1 MISPA
6 ESSQSSHTNSI
17 ATNQRTQPS
26 ANGGLSRSSSV
37 RRLDYNGAVASLSLD
52 PDTANAARSLLKGAL
67 ELRSRAF
74 KAILTLLLVFLALL
88 PFADQVFSIVAEP
101 LIAAMPEGSSLISKQ
116 VASPFLTPMKAT
128 FWVALFLAMPLL
140 LYHLWKLVAY
150 WLPATK
156 HRIALPFIASSA
168 ALFYIG
174 AAFAFLLVLPM
185 VFRFFANIEL
195 PGVKVMTDI
204 NAFLSFTLGMV
215 FAFGFAFQVP
225 IIIITIVW
233 TGLVSRK
240 TLGGARPYVLLAAFV
255 IGMLLTPPDVF
266 SQTLLAV
273 PMYALFELALFL
285 CARLMPDR

>member
-1 MISPA
+1 M
-6 ESSQSSHTNSI
+6 
-17 ATNQRTQPS
+17 
-26 ANGGLSRSSSV
+26 
-37 RRLDYNGAVASLSLD
+37 ASLPLD

-74 KAILTLLLVFLALL
+74 KAILTLLAAFLALL
-88 PFADQVFSIVAEP
+88 PFADRIFSIVSEP
-101 LIAAMPEGSSLISKQ
+101 LMAAMPEGSSMISKQ

-128 FWVALFLAMPLL
+128 FWVALFLVMPLL
-140 LYHLWKLVAY
+140 LYHIWKLVDS
-150 WLPATK
+150 WLPATQRK
-156 HRIALPFIASSA
+156 VALPFIASSA
-168 ALFYIG
+168 ALFYVG
-174 AAFAFLLVLPM
+174 AAFAFLFVLPM
-185 VFRFFANIEL
+185 VFQFFTSVAP

-225 IIIITIVW
+225 IIIVTIVW

-240 TLGGARPYVLLAAFV
+240 TLAGARPYVLLAAFV
-255 IGMLLTPPDVF
+255 IGMVLTPPDVF

-273 PMYALFELALFL
+273 PMYALFELALFV

>member
-1 MISPA
+1 
-6 ESSQSSHTNSI
+6 
-17 ATNQRTQPS
+17 
-26 ANGGLSRSSSV
+26 
-37 RRLDYNGAVASLSLD
+37 VASLPLD

-74 KAILTLLLVFLALL
+74 KAILTLLATFVALF
-88 PFADQVFSIVAEP
+88 PFADRVFQIVAEP
-101 LIAAMPEGSSLISKQ
+101 LMEALPEGSSLITKQ

-128 FWVALFLAMPLL
+128 FWAALFISMPLL

-156 HRIALPFIASSA
+156 RRIALPFIASSA
-168 ALFYIG
+168 ALFYMG

-185 VFRFFANIEL
+185 VFQFFANIEL

-225 IIIITIVW
+225 IVIVTIVW

-240 TLGGARPYVLLAAFV
+240 TLAGARPYVLLAAFV
-255 IGMLLTPPDVF
+255 FGALLTPPDVF

-273 PMYALFELALFL
+273 PMYGLFELALFV